1 MLSDTARDERKGVW
15 KGQKRLTGYSVKT
28 EVMGFHGSHENA
40 KEVHAMRDLT
50 SNNLMVVE
58 SGADAGR
65 NDEGVVIHISKT
77 FEIIRI

>member
-1 MLSDTARDERKGVW
+1 
-15 KGQKRLTGYSVKT
+15 
-28 EVMGFHGSHENA
+28 
-40 KEVHAMRDLT
+40 MRDLT